1 MKKAAKQETSLGDAV
16 EMVKA
21 EIDKQTKYYEKI
33 ASTDN
38 QTPVM
43 LDGVTTTGY
52 NCGVMVDPKEVAKVF
67 LDYDYP
73 ACLVLDN
80 EPSSDMWYTLARK
93 LGLDE
98 VCGVDIPIKEEQ

>member
-33 ASTDN
+33 ASTDE
-38 QTPVM
+38 QDPVM
-43 LDGVTTTGY
+43 LEGVTTTGH
-52 NCGVMVDPKEVAKVF
+52 NCHVMVDPKEVAKVF
-67 LDYDYP
+67 LNYDYP

-80 EPSSDMWYTLARK
+80 EPSSDMWDTLARK
-93 LGLDE
+93 FGLGE
-98 VCGVDIPIKEEQ
+98 VYGVDIPIKENL

>member
-1 MKKAAKQETSLGDAV
+1 MKEEAKQEISLCDAV
-16 EMVKA
+16 KVVKA
-21 EIDKQTKYYEKI
+21 EIDKKTKYYEKI

-80 EPSSDMWYTLARK
+80 EPSSDMWDTLARK
-93 LGLDE
+93 FGLDE
-98 VCGVDIPIKEEQ
+98 VYGVDIPV